1 MVKQIAVIKGDGIG
15 PEIIAEAIKV
25 LEAVADKFGHS
36 FEYNYVLLG
45 GTAIDQE
52 GTPLPAETIK
62 ACKRA
67 DAVLLGAVG
76 GPKWDF
82 GPGHMRPE
90 AGLLG
95 IRKELGLFA
104 NIRPVKLFNALKDAC
119 PLKDPGEI
127 DLVIVR
133 ELIGGAYYGERKT
146 YIDEKTAVRTA
157 YDTMAYSDFEIQRVA
172 RVAFDLAKK
181 RAAAVGAAESGRP
194 LGVTSVD
201 KANVLDSSR
210 LWREI
215 VAKVRME
222 DYPNVALSDMLV
234 DNAAMQLIRYPS
246 QFDVIV
252 TENLFGDILSD
263 EASMLTGSLGMLPSA
278 SLNESGVGLY
288 EPCHGSAPD
297 IAGRDIANPL
307 AAILSVAMLLEI
319 SFNMSREA
327 RAVENAVNA
336 VLEQG
341 YRTVDIVFKSEAD
354 SNSCEVVK
362 CSEMG
367 DLVAKVIA
375 GNS

>member
-1 MVKQIAVIKGDGIG
+1 MSKTIAVIKGDGIG
-15 PEIIAEAIKV
+15 PEIVTETLKV
-25 LEAVADKFGHS
+25 LDAVANKFNHS
-36 FEYNYVLLG
+36 FEYRHVLLG
-45 GTAIDQE
+45 GIAIDTE
-52 GTPLPAETIK
+52 GTPLPDETVK
-62 ACKRA
+62 VCKEA

-104 NIRPVKLFNALKDAC
+104 NLRPVKLFNALKDAC
-119 PLKDPGEI
+119 PLKEPGDV

-133 ELIGGAYYGERKT
+133 ELIGGAYFGERKT
-146 YIDEKTAVRTA
+146 YTDEKSGFKTA
-157 YDTMAYSDFEIQRVA
+157 YDTMSYSDFEIERVA
-172 RVAFDLAKK
+172 RVAFELAKK
-181 RAAAVGAAESGRP
+181 RGGSV
-194 LGVTSVD
+194 LSVD

-210 LWREI
+210 LWREV

-222 DYPNVALSDMLV
+222 DYPNVPLSDMLV
-234 DNAAMQLIRYPS
+234 DNAAMQLIRDPS
-246 QFDVIV
+246 QFDVVV

-278 SLNESGVGLY
+278 SLATGGFGLY

-307 AAILSVAMLLEI
+307 ATILSAAMLLEI
-319 SFNMSREA
+319 SLDMSEEA
-327 RAVENAVNA
+327 RAIENAVNA

-341 YRTVDIVFKSEAD
+341 YRTVDIVSKAEA
-354 SNSCEVVK
+354 SSGSCKVVK

-367 DLVAKVIA
+367 DLIVKVIM
-375 GNS
+375 G